1 LGCGLITR
9 SCKKHITE
17 TRSRIISNDL
27 GDVVVTPHTMRSSM
41 MHGGESH
48 TEALGQMRPL
58 VHPKNVMKI
67 GNWNVRTLYQS
78 GNIAQASRDEKERY

>member
-1 LGCGLITR
+1 M
-9 SCKKHITE
+9 
-17 TRSRIISNDL
+17 
-27 GDVVVTPHTMRSSM
+27 VTPHTMRSSM

-67 GNWNVRTLYQS
+67 GNYIMVYVRSVLHTVWVSNVDWDGTLD
-78 GNIAQASRDEKERY
+78 SR